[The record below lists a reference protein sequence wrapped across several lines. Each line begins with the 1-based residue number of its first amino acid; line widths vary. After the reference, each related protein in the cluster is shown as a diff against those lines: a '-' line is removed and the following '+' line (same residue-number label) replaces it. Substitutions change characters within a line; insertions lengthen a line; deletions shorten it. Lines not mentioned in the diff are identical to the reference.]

1 MNKNELIKAVA
12 VKAQLTDEQSKKALN
27 AFSEIVKVT
36 LAKNEKI
43 QFAGFGT
50 FDTVLREGR
59 SGRNPQTGA
68 PMEIPA
74 QRGLKFKPGKSLKES
89 LRETK

>member
-59 SGRNPQTGA
+59 SGRTRRKTCGAASGPQRA
-68 PMEIPA
+68 EN
-74 QRGLKFKPGKSLKES
+74 
-89 LRETK
+89 